1 MTAATDVVL
10 LALERDEFVAAVTGH
25 EPARATADEVIAAR
39 LGSFDPAIVK
49 L

>member
-1 MTAATDVVL
+1 M

-25 EPARATADEVIAAR
+25 EPAMATANELIAAR
-39 LGSFDPAIVK
+39 LGSFDPGIAK

>member
-1 MTAATDVVL
+1 MTAASEVTL

-25 EPARATADEVIAAR
+25 EPAMATANELIAAR
-39 LGSFDPAIVK
+39 LGSFDPGIAK